1 MMNQQLLQQLA
12 DGKPHRYQ
20 QLSQT
25 LNLTED
31 QLQNILTELTQQGIQ
46 IKQTKTDCIWQPAA
60 ELLDHSYLQQTLPNN
75 HLIMLPVIDSTN
87 QYLLDHLPHLPNN
100 SVCLA
105 EYQTAGRGRRGRK
118 WISPFAG
125 QVILSFYHCFPQ
137 HTQLSGLSLAIGIAV
152 AQALTSL
159 GYQQVQLKWPND
171 IWLAGKK
178 LGGILIEMKQNPTS
192 FDYQVVIG
200 LGLNIHLPLDTSI
213 DQPIAMLSQQKQ
225 VNRNQIIARLI
236 QQINQVLAQFS
247 TQGLT
252 ALLTVWQQYDYFYQ
266 KPVKLLLEQQ
276 QIRGIAMGINLLGE
290 LLLQTEQGD
299 MQTFA
304 IGEISLRA
312 G

>member
-20 QLSQT
+20 QLSQV

-31 QLQNILTELTQQGIQ
+31 QLQNILTELIQQGIQ
-46 IKQTKTDCIWQPAA
+46 IEQTKTDCIWQPAA

-75 HLIMLPVIDSTN
+75 HLIVLPVIDSTN
-87 QYLLDHLPHLPNN
+87 QYLLDHLPQLPNN

-225 VNRNQIIARLI
+225 VNRNQIIAQLI

-252 ALLTVWQQYDYFYQ
+252 ALLTAWQQYDYFYQ
-266 KPVKLLLEQQ
+266 QPVKLLLEQQ
-276 QIRGIAMGINLLGE
+276 QIRGIAMGINPLGE

-299 MQTFA
+299 IQTFA